1 MASGGRRGRG
11 RQPATPKD
19 LDSSVVE
26 SDHEPVAPVS
36 RKERQSSKP
45 NDAHDSSVIEND
57 EEPVVAVS
65 RRGRQPAKPKR
76 NDAQESAVKETD
88 EEPVAAVGRRGRQAA
103 KPKDARHSVV
113 EEPVTAVGRR
123 GRQSGKVNDAN
134 DSSVIETDEEPVPT
148 GSRRGRQ
155 PVKVKEDQDLS
166 VNVESSGKKEKPVVA
181 TAKVPSL
188 AKETAAAPKKGRRQT
203 KASAAEALDS
213 AHSEVEKEGNLEKI
227 TF

>member
-26 SDHEPVAPVS
+26 IDHEPVAPVS
-36 RKERQSSKP
+36 RKERKSSKP
-45 NDAHDSSVIEND
+45 NDAHDSSVIETD
-57 EEPVVAVS
+57 EEPVAAVG
-65 RRGRQPAKPKR
+65 RRGRQAAKPKQ
-76 NDAQESAVKETD
+76 AQELAVIETD

-123 GRQSGKVNDAN
+123 GRQSGKVKDAN
-134 DSSVIETDEEPVPT
+134 DSSVIVTDEEPVPT

-155 PVKVKEDQDLS
+155 PAKAKEDQDSS
-166 VNVESSGKKEKPVVA
+166 VNVESSGKKEKPEVA
-181 TAKVPSL
+181 TSQAPSL
-188 AKETAAAPKKGRRQT
+188 AKETAAAPKNGRRQT
-203 KASAAEALDS
+203 KASAAEPLDS